1 MKIVTII
8 QARMGSSRLPG
19 KVLMDLGGGT
29 VLSRVVQ
36 RSSRSKLAT
45 QTIVATTFL
54 AKDDVVASECKRL
67 GVAVFRGS
75 EANVLDRYY
84 QAALQHEA
92 AIVVRVTAD
101 NPLVDPDLIDDVVR
115 AILASHADYVNNRS
129 PRFYPQGLDVEA
141 FTFVALEQA
150 WRQAKKQYEREH
162 VTPYFYEHP
171 ELFDC
176 VSVRGPFDCSHHRW
190 TLDTAEDLC
199 VIREIY
205 SRLSNSDKFSWNEAL
220 AAAESGISL
229 HDVHSHVA
237 QESV

>member
-19 KVLMDLGGGT
+19 KVLMDLGGDT
-29 VLSRVVQ
+29 VLSRVVR
-36 RSSRSKLAT
+36 RSCRAKLTT
-45 QTIVATTFL
+45 QTIVATTSL
-54 AKDDVVASECKRL
+54 AKDDVVASECERL

-75 EANVLDRYY
+75 ETNVLDRYY
-84 QAALQHEA
+84 QAALQHQA

-101 NPLVDPDLIDDVVR
+101 NPLVDPDLIDDVVL
-115 AILASHADYVNNRS
+115 AILTSHADYVNNRS
-129 PRFYPQGLDVEA
+129 PRLYPQGLDVEA
-141 FTFVALEQA
+141 FTFVALQQA
-150 WRQAKKQYEREH
+150 WRQAMKQYEQEH

-176 VSVRGPFDCSHHRW
+176 VSVRGPFDCSHYRW
-190 TLDTAEDLC
+190 TLDTAEDLR

-205 SRLSNSDKFSWNEAL
+205 SHLGNSDGFSWNEAL
-220 AAAESGISL
+220 IVAERGISL
-229 HDVHSHVA
+229 QGVTHLA